1 MATGFVF
8 HELYMWHNTGNFAG
22 PMPFG
27 APVQPYEHSE
37 NPETKRRLRNLLEV
51 SGLLKQLTADRAT
64 SRHRRGDPAGAH
76 TRTSRE
82 NPVFQ

>member
-51 SGLLKQLTADRAT
+51 SGLLKQLRPIEPRPAT
-64 SRHRRGDPAGAH
+64 DDGDPAGAH